1 MSEAQAL
8 FGAGGQLRVCFRDA
22 EEATGVALALPRSE
36 LRTKKRKWLR
46 QSWLSKGN
54 IRIVWMLK

>member
-1 MSEAQAL
+1 
-8 FGAGGQLRVCFRDA
+8 VCFRDA

-36 LRTKKRKWLR
+36 LRTKKRKWLP